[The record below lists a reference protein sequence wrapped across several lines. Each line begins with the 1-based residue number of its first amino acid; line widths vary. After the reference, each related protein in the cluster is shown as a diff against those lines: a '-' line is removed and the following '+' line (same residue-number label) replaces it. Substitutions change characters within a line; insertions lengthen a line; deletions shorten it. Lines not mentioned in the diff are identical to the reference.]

1 MLNHKKSVLLLLV
14 FSFAIFS
21 YAQNNTHSPYS
32 ARGFGELEPFNT
44 AYNKSLGGVSNG
56 IRSSR
61 FISLSNPASLGG
73 LSLVTF
79 DFGFKGESG
88 VSSTT
93 NAKQSYFNGNFNY
106 IVLGFPIWQKEILK
120 DTGVKKGSSSGKNNL
135 IKVYKTLWCSSIGL
149 TPYSNLGSSYYKLT
163 DTTYGQIA
171 NFYSKTGGLSRLFV
185 MNAVNVTKNVSLG
198 LNASYVFGQLRNNQ
212 AFFVQDSGVSRA
224 LYDESIHHLKGF
236 SFDFGFQSNHRDTLV
251 VEKTEI
257 NDKNEIIRKIKRI
270 PLRFVFGAT
279 LTNQSQ
285 LNYTLSR
292 LAVNKNNYYTFG
304 TIDTLVNENNVRGKT
319 YLPQAFSA
327 GFSFTYNN
335 LWLVAFD
342 YSGAMWGS
350 VKQTLFTDKFS
361 NRSQMSIGIAY
372 RPDLDPIINKSITGK
387 KFGKPNLEYRFGFRT
402 LNTGYNFKDN
412 TGVISPLKEYG
423 ISFGIGIPKTRQM
436 LYPRQYIKSM
446 VNLTAEYIHR
456 GTTKNGMVEE
466 HLLSLTIGITLGD
479 VWFTKRK
486 FN

>member
-1 MLNHKKSVLLLLV
+1 MLNHKKSVLLLLI
-14 FSFAIFS
+14 FSFAIFIH
-21 YAQNNTHSPYS
+21 AQNNTHSPYS
-32 ARGFGELEPFNT
+32 ARGFGELESFNT

-73 LSLVTF
+73 LGMVTF
-79 DFGFKGESG
+79 DFGFKAESG

-93 NAKQSYFNGNFNY
+93 TAKKSYFNGNFNY
-106 IVLGFPIWQKEILK
+106 IVLGFPVWQKEILK
-120 DTGVKKGSSSGKNNL
+120 DTGSKKGSTAGKNNL

-163 DTTYGQIA
+163 DTSYGQIA
-171 NFYSKTGGLSRLFV
+171 NFYSKTGGLSRLFL
-185 MNAVNVTKNVSLG
+185 MNAVNVSKNISLG
-198 LNASYVFGQLRNNQ
+198 INASYVFGQLRNNQ
-212 AFFVQDSGVSRA
+212 AYFIQDSGVSRA

-236 SFDFGFQSNHRDTLV
+236 SFDLGFQSHHRDTMV
-251 VEKTEI
+251 I
-257 NDKNEIIRKIKRI
+257 RDSIIENNKKILRI
-270 PLRFVFGAT
+270 RRMPLKFIFGAT

-292 LAVNKNNYYTFG
+292 LAVNKSNYYTFG
-304 TIDTLVNENNVRGKT
+304 TIDTLVNENNVKGKT
-319 YLPQAFSA
+319 YLPQGFSA
-327 GFSFTYNN
+327 GFSVTYNN
-335 LWLVAFD
+335 LWLLAFD

-350 VKQTLFTDKFS
+350 VKQTLFTDKFT
-361 NRSQMSIGIAY
+361 NRSQFSVGLAY
-372 RPDLDPIINKSITGK
+372 RPDLEPINKIPTGK
-387 KFGKPNLEYRFGFRT
+387 KRGQPNIEYRLGFRS

-412 TGVISPLKEYG
+412 SGVISPLKEFG
-423 ISFGIGIPKTRQM
+423 ISFGVGIPKSRTL
-436 LYPRQYIKSM
+436 LYPRQLIKSM
-446 VNLTAEYIHR
+446 VNLTAEYVHR